1 MYLLYV
7 QYSTAVRT
15 YSTVWLC
22 SLWLKDTYSI
32 LRAVW
37 NNCQASLQG
46 LISQSVF
53 PTSYLSPPSFIFIP
67 SGHPFFISSLPS
79 TSPPPFF
86 LHLSPFLHSHPLHP
100 YCVSPLPA
108 SSPLH
113 PSSVSPHLPV
123 LDRTVKIWDLSAT
136 TEVAQLGNHAS
147 YVRKVAFCEQSKV
160 VFSASQTTVKVCW
173 WK

>member
-53 PTSYLSPPSFIFIP
+53 PT
-67 SGHPFFISSLPS
+67 LPV
-79 TSPPPFF
+79 
-86 LHLSPFLHSHPLHP
+86 SPFLHLHSFRP
-100 YCVSPLPA
+100 SFLHLLPSFNRTPSVLPASLPLPS

>member
-1 MYLLYV
+1 MC
-7 QYSTAVRT
+7 VRT
-15 YSTVWLC
+15 YVPPVCTVQHSC
-22 SLWLKDTYSI
+22 TYI
-32 LRAVW
+32 FHGLVVFFMVEG
-37 NNCQASLQG
+37 CLQYFKSR
-46 LISQSVF
+46 LEQ
-53 PTSYLSPPSFIFIP
+53 LPSFITRTDFTVCL
-67 SGHPFFISSLPS
+67 SDLLPV
-79 TSPPPFF
+79 
-86 LHLSPFLHSHPLHP
+86 SPFLHLHSFRP
-100 YCVSPLPA
+100 SFLHLLPSFNRTPSVLPASLPLPS